1 MNGFFS
7 QLQRQKGDFEVPAYN
22 MMDDAQPQV
31 KP

>member
-7 QLQRQKGDFEVPAYN
+7 SFSGKRGDFEVPAYN